1 MPDPRQEGTHAPTPV
16 TSARREPEMR
26 VSLASTKAFWTLYF
40 FLARGDGEFEVRCRH
55 GASQSHRF
63 ASEQSLLPAASGRI
77 EVDV

>member
-1 MPDPRQEGTHAPTPV
+1 MEVHNTQ
-16 TSARREPEMR
+16 REAAT
-26 VSLASTKAFWTLYF
+26 ASYF
-40 FLARGDGEFEVRCRH
+40 FLARGEGGLEVRCRH

>member
-1 MPDPRQEGTHAPTPV
+1 MEVHNTQ
-16 TSARREPEMR
+16 REAAM
-26 VSLASTKAFWTLYF
+26 ALYF

-55 GASQSHRF
+55 VASQSHRF